1 MLIYHQLKLNYFHSD
16 DDLRIKIGKLLRIT
30 DSDLISVKIV
40 KKSIDARKKPQIYV
54 VYSLLLEVKNEE
66 LILKK
71 VKDRNL
77 MKYSEKTYVCP
88 RKGELKLAHRPIV
101 IGAGPSGLFAT
112 YLLAKQGF
120 SPILLERGKKI
131 EDRDQDVERFW
142 KDGILDENSN
152 VQFGEGGA
160 GTYSDGKLNTGVKD
174 KNSRMR
180 FVLETLVEFGAS
192 SSILFDAKPHV
203 GTDVLKFVMTRM
215 REEIISLGGE
225 VRFSSKVTDF
235 VFESNQIRA
244 VEVNHSEK
252 IDTDICILAIGHS
265 ARDTFT
271 WLYNKQVDMEK
282 KNFSIGLRV
291 EHPREMIDAL
301 QYGKE
306 NVGKIEAAPYKLTYQ
321 TKENVGVYSFCMCPG
336 GFVVNASSE
345 KGRLAING
353 MSYQA
358 RKAKNSNTAI
368 VVQVDEQTFADDHPL
383 AGMYFQ
389 QKIEELA
396 FRQGNGKIIIQRYED
411 FCKNQIS
418 SIDQF
423 AYLPE
428 MKGDYQIANIREV
441 LPQNISESFIE
452 GMEYFGRRM
461 SGYNGPNTIL
471 SGVETRTSS
480 PVRIPRTKEFNSTN
494 VIGLYP
500 CGEGAGY
507 AGGIISAAMDG
518 MKVAEQI
525 ISTYNT
531 K

>member
-16 DDLRIKIGKLLRIT
+16 DDLRKKIGKLLRIADT
-30 DSDLISVKIV
+30 DLISVKIV
-40 KKSIDARKKPQIYV
+40 KKSIDARKKPQIHV
-54 VYSLLLEVKNEE
+54 VYSLLLEVMNEE
-66 LILKK
+66 MVLKK

-77 MKYSEKTYVCP
+77 MKYKEKKYVCP
-88 RKGELKLAHRPIV
+88 QKGELKLVRRPII

-142 KDGILDENSN
+142 KDGILDEDSN

-180 FVLETLVEFGAS
+180 FVLETLVKFGAS

-203 GTDVLKFVMTRM
+203 GTDVLKTVMTRM

-225 VRFSSKVTDF
+225 IRFSSKVTDF
-235 VFESNQIRA
+235 TFESNQIRA

-291 EHPREMIDAL
+291 EHPREMIDSL

-345 KGRLAING
+345 KGKLAING

-368 VVQVDEQTFADDHPL
+368 VVQVDENTFADDHPL
-383 AGMYFQ
+383 AGMFFQ

-418 SIDQF
+418 SMDQF

-428 MKGDYQIANIREV
+428 MKGDYQVANIREI
-441 LPQNISESFIE
+441 LPENISESFIE

-480 PVRIPRTKEFNSTN
+480 PVRIPRTKEFDSTN

-525 ISTYNT
+525 ISTYDT